1 MEAKTVKEP
10 MVELHDI
17 YCSCEACHKQRELEK
32 GRRDAEKVLRET
44 K

>member
-1 MEAKTVKEP
+1 MEAETVREP

-17 YCSCEACHKQRELEK
+17 YCLCERCVERRES
-32 GRRDAEKVLRET
+32 EKVLRET